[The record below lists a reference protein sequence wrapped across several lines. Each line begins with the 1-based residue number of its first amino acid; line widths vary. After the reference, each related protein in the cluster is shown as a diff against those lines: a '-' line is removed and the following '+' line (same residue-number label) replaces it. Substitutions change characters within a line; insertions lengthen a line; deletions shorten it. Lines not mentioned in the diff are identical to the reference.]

1 MKRLTCPVNGIRD
14 IAEFQYLGPFRSTS
28 PEDAAALTEHL
39 FYAPNPI
46 GPMIE
51 WWRHRPTNTV
61 FLAERH
67 TATDHVLRTWL
78 PGTAEP
84 QEGKTQNG

>member
-1 MKRLTCPVNGIRD
+1 MKQLTCPLNGLRD
-14 IAEFQYLGPFRSTS
+14 ISEFQYLGPKRGTDSENAETVVCHVFFHENS
-28 PEDAAALTEHL
+28 
-39 FYAPNPI
+39 I

-67 TATDHVLRTWL
+67 TATDHIIRTWL
-78 PGTAEP
+78 P
-84 QEGKTQNG
+84 EGPEDTHA